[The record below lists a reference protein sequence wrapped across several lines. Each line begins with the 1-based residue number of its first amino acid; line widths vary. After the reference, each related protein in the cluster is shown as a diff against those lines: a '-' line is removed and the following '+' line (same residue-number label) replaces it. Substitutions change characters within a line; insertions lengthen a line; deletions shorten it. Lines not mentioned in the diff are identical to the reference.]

1 MYVHIKEEIFIETC
15 NFHIF
20 LENTLGRLYGTK
32 SIEKKKRNVGYFRLF
47 NVNFSFVS
55 YKPFIASFF
64 ILLSLYHLPLVC
76 RKNFARILKQN
87 IPTKKSVYICL
98 LGPIKWKGFLPQML
112 AGWVLYSFRL
122 NMVVGKSRRT
132 RNKLVSKL
140 EPSVTQLETN

>member
-1 MYVHIKEEIFIETC
+1 MAQSQLK
-15 NFHIF
+15 
-20 LENTLGRLYGTK
+20 
-32 SIEKKKRNVGYFRLF
+32 KKKRNVGYFRLF

-87 IPTKKSVYICL
+87 IPTKNSVYICL
-98 LGPIKWKGFLPQML
+98 LGPIKWEGFLPQML